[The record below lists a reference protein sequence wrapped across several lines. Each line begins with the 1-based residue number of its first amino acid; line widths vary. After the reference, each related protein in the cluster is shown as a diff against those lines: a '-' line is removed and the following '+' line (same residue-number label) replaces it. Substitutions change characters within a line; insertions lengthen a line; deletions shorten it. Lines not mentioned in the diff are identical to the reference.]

1 MSVIRSLSGVCV
13 CGLRMSSH
21 SNVLTKTH
29 RGPPSLDK
37 ALDKERVIHKYM
49 SEEDM
54 SQISQPH
61 SLTYSKK
68 DFQSP
73 KRVACSISKVPFLDQ
88 PWAFNTFSSSHA

>member
-1 MSVIRSLSGVCV
+1 MCV

-21 SNVLTKTH
+21 LNVLTETH

-37 ALDKERVIHKYM
+37 ALDKDRVIHKYM

-73 KRVACSISKVPFLDQ
+73 KRVACFISKVPFLDQ
-88 PWAFNTFSSSHA
+88 LWAFNIFSSSHA